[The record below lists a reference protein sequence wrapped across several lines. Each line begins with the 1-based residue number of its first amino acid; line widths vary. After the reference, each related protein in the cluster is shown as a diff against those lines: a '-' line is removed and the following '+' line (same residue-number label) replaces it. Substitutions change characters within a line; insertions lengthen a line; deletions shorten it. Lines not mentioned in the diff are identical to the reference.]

1 MRASLIALL
10 VVACAASACS
20 KKSSL
25 YLEPGQRVPSA
36 KAGAPAASPPT
47 ATPAI
52 PPSPQPVNTAQ
63 PSPSPQPSDPG
74 RND

>member
-10 VVACAASACS
+10 VVACATSACS

-25 YLEPGQRVPSA
+25 YLEPGQRVPSP
-36 KAGAPAASPPT
+36 KAGPLAASPPA

-52 PPSPQPVNTAQ
+52 PQPVSSSQ
-63 PSPSPQPSDPG
+63 PSPSPQSSARVRSD
-74 RND
+74 